1 MTFVSEGKNTGD
13 GQTFKAGD
21 KCRLVQIRNPWASG
35 EWVGDWHDDD
45 EKWNA
50 IKARGRIE
58 NGFFVFIFFRTS
70 FRPLIEP
77 DQKAKYHSS
86 DDDGCFWMSWD
97 SWTHE
102 FETLDICYMP
112 DEE

>member
-1 MTFVSEGKNTGD
+1 MTFTSDAKNSGD

-35 EWVGDWHDDD
+35 EWLGDWHDDD
-45 EKWNA
+45 EKWGA
-50 IKARGRIE
+50 
-58 NGFFVFIFFRTS
+58 
-70 FRPLIEP
+70 IEP
-77 DQKAKYHSS
+77 AQKAKYHSS
-86 DDDGCFWMSWD
+86 DDDGCFWMSWKN
-97 SWTHE
+97 WTHE